1 MIPIDE
7 YAKIIRGRT
16 PEMAFLELESRYRS
30 VLERKMEHIEN
41 NYSYNSIAIEYMN
54 HTLAAAQT
62 LHLDILNG
70 WSVPSHADR
79 DLSDR
84 FHDFTTAVDNFKV
97 QVAIDHARGENQFSV
112 ALSKPQKDQI
122 RHFVQQ
128 IKDVIDNS
136 HLATEKKER
145 LYDLINQFLAEVERD
160 RTSWQV
166 FSDLIIGVA
175 HLGSEAAK
183 ELEPARKFIDSIS
196 RLLGR
201 AKEFEDSAPQLPPP
215 STPRQLPPPPKNAL
229 PKGGDLDD
237 EIPF

>member
-16 PEMAFLELESRYRS
+16 PEMAFLELESRYRG
-30 VLERKMEHIEN
+30 VLERKLNETEN
-41 NYSYNSIAIEYMN
+41 SYSYNSIVIEYIN
-54 HTLAAAQT
+54 HTLAAARS

-70 WSVPSHADR
+70 WSLPSHADHNI
-79 DLSDR
+79 SEQ
-84 FHDFTTAVDNFKV
+84 FYDFTTAVDNFKV

-128 IKDVIDNS
+128 IKDVIDQS
-136 HLATEKKER
+136 HLPIEKRER

-160 RTSWQV
+160 RTTWQV
-166 FSDLIIGVA
+166 FSDLVIGLA
-175 HLGSEAAK
+175 HLGGEAAK

-215 STPRQLPPPPKNAL
+215 SKPRQLPAPPK
-229 PKGGDLDD
+229 KESQRRGDLDD
-237 EIPF
+237 EMPF